1 MTTAFVGGPVFVGD
15 GRVLD
20 QATVLVEG
28 NRIAKVSAAGT
39 RIPRGS
45 AKVDLGGRMLL
56 PGFIDCH
63 THLVFPCRPDPYRAA
78 LRDDRA
84 LVAWKAADNARRTLM
99 AGVTSVRD
107 LGGLDGV
114 DVALRDAIEQGHV
127 TGPRM
132 QASRRLICMIGGHT
146 WEIGREVSGA
156 DDAGAAVREQIE
168 GGADVIKLIATG
180 SCIAL
185 PGVEPGMAE
194 LTAEEMGAAVEAAH
208 KAGRRVATHAQ
219 GTAGILNAL
228 RAGTDTIEHGVYLT
242 DEAVALMRKRRVA
255 LVPTLSARF
264 VPHPPGTP
272 SAVKELARQTKKR
285 HIESVL
291 MAHAAGVAIAL
302 GADPPETE
310 HGANLNDL
318 AYLVEIGLTAA
329 EALIAATRTAATV
342 LGWERRLGTVEE
354 GKLADLVVVEGDPL
368 ADITRLT
375 RPQAILMV
383 MKDGVR
389 VKDLTVETRGR
400 RDFSV

>member
-1 MTTAFVGGPVFVGD
+1 MTTAFVDGPVFVGD

-20 QATVLVEG
+20 RATVLVEG
-28 NRIAKVSAAGT
+28 NRIVKVSAAGI

-45 AKVDLGGRMLL
+45 VKIDLAGRMLL

-63 THLVFPCRPDPYRAA
+63 THLVFPHRPDPYRAA

-84 LVAWKAADNARRTLM
+84 LVARKAADNARRTLM

-114 DVALRDAIEQGHV
+114 DVALRDAIEQGYV

-146 WEIGREVSGA
+146 WEIGREVSGSE
-156 DDAGAAVREQIE
+156 DARAAVREQIKA
-168 GGADVIKLIATG
+168 GADVIKLIATG
-180 SCIAL
+180 SGIAS
-185 PGVEPGMAE
+185 PGVEPGKAE
-194 LTAEEMGAAVEAAH
+194 LTEDEMRAAIEEAH

-228 RAGTDTIEHGVYLT
+228 RAGTDTIEHGIYLT
-242 DEAVALMRKRRVA
+242 EEAVALMRQRRVA

-264 VPHPPGTP
+264 LPHPPGTP
-272 SAVKELARQTKKR
+272 STVKRRARRTKER

-291 MAHAAGVAIAL
+291 MAHAADVAIAL

-318 AYLVEIGLTAA
+318 AHLVDIGLTPE
-329 EALIAATRTAATV
+329 EALMAGTRTAATV
-342 LGWERRLGTVEE
+342 LGWEGRLGTVEE

-375 RPQAILMV
+375 RPQAILMI
-383 MKDGVR
+383 MKDGVP
-389 VKDLTVETRGR
+389 VKDRTVEQRG
-400 RDFSV
+400 

>member
-20 QATVLVEG
+20 RATVLVEG

-45 AKVDLGGRMLL
+45 ARVDLDGRMLL

-107 LGGLDGV
+107 LGGLDGI
-114 DVALRDAIEQGHV
+114 DVALRDAIEQGYV

-146 WEIGREVSGA
+146 WEIGRQVAGS
-156 DDAGAAVREQIE
+156 DDARAAVREQIE
-168 GGADVIKLIATG
+168 AGADVIKLIATG
-180 SCIAL
+180 SGIAL
-185 PGVEPGMAE
+185 PGVEPGKAE
-194 LTAEEMGAAVEAAH
+194 LTEDEMRAAIEEAH

-219 GTAGILNAL
+219 GTTGILNAL
-228 RAGTDTIEHGVYLT
+228 RAGTDTIEHGIYLT
-242 DEAVALMRKRRVA
+242 EEAVALMRQRRVT

-264 VPHPPGTP
+264 LPHPPGTP
-272 SAVKELARQTKKR
+272 STVKRVARRTKER

-291 MAHAAGVAIAL
+291 MAHAADVAIAL

-318 AYLVEIGLTAA
+318 AYLVDIGLAPE
-329 EALIAATRTAATV
+329 EALIAGTRTAATV
-342 LGWERRLGTVEE
+342 LGWEGRLGTVEE

-375 RPQAILMV
+375 RPQSILMV
-383 MKDGVR
+383 MKDGVP
-389 VKDLTVETRGR
+389 VKDRTAEQRG
-400 RDFSV
+400 

>member
-1 MTTAFVGGPVFVGD
+1 MTTAFVGGTVFVGD

-28 NRIAKVSAAGT
+28 NRISKVSAAGT

-63 THLVFPCRPDPYRAA
+63 THLVFPCRPDPYRSA
-78 LRDDRA
+78 LSEDRA
-84 LVAWKAADNARRTLM
+84 VVAWKAANNSRRTLM

-127 TGPRM
+127 IGPRM

-146 WEIGREVSGA
+146 CEIGRQVLGP
-156 DDAGAAVREQIE
+156 DDARAAVREQIA

-194 LTAEEMGAAVEAAH
+194 LSFEEMGAAVEVAH

-219 GTAGILNAL
+219 GTTGILNAV

-242 DEAVALMRKRRVA
+242 EEAAVLMRQRRVA

-264 VPHPPGTP
+264 VPHPRGTP
-272 SAVKELARQTKKR
+272 TAVKGLARQTKKR

-318 AYLVEIGLTAA
+318 VFLVDIGLTPE
-329 EALIAATRTAATV
+329 EALIAGTRTAATV
-342 LGWERRLGTVEE
+342 LGWDERLGTVEE
-354 GKLADLVVVEGDPL
+354 GKLADLVVIEGDPL
-368 ADITRLT
+368 ADITLLT
-375 RPQAILMV
+375 RPEAILMV

-389 VKDLTVETRGR
+389 MKDL
-400 RDFSV
+400 SLK

>member
-20 QATVLVEG
+20 RATVLVEG
-28 NRIAKVSAAGT
+28 NRIAKVSAAGS

-45 AKVDLGGRMLL
+45 VKIDLAGRMLL

-63 THLVFPCRPDPYRAA
+63 THLVFPRRPDPYRAA
-78 LRDDRA
+78 LREDRA

-114 DVALRDAIEQGHV
+114 DVALRDAIERGYV

-146 WEIGREVSGA
+146 WEIGRQVAGS
-156 DDAGAAVREQIE
+156 DDARAAVREQIKA
-168 GGADVIKLIATG
+168 GADVIKLIATG
-180 SCIAL
+180 SGIAL
-185 PGVEPGMAE
+185 PGVEPGKAE
-194 LTAEEMGAAVEAAH
+194 LTEDEMRAAIEEAH

-228 RAGTDTIEHGVYLT
+228 RAGTDTIEHGIYLT
-242 DEAVALMRKRRVA
+242 EEAVALMRQRRVA

-264 VPHPPGTP
+264 LPHPPGTP
-272 SAVKELARQTKKR
+272 STVKRLARRTKER

-291 MAHAAGVAIAL
+291 MAHAADVAIAL

-318 AYLVEIGLTAA
+318 AYLVDIGLAPE
-329 EALIAATRTAATV
+329 EALIAGTRTAATV
-342 LGWERRLGTVEE
+342 LGWEGRLGTVEE

-383 MKDGVR
+383 MKDGVPVNDR
-389 VKDLTVETRGR
+389 TAEQRG
-400 RDFSV
+400 